1 MLGKALQ
8 EEGAACT
15 STLRQKRIGAFAEE
29 NRRPCGWKEERER
42 ETSGK
47 EPDHGGGR
55 GAHGGAGFNSKC
67 NKK

>member
-29 NRRPCGWKEERER
+29 NRRPCGWKEERAR
-42 ETSGK
+42 DTSGK
-47 EPDHGGGR
+47 EPDHGGG
-55 GAHGGAGFNSKC
+55 
-67 NKK
+67 